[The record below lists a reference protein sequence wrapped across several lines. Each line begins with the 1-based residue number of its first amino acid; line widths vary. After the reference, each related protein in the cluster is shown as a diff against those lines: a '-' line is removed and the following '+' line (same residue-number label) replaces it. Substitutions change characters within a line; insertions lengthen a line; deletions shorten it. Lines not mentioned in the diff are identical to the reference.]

1 MHAEPPSHHCA
12 HKGSCRWPCQWSVF
26 LQSIIK
32 YGVTIVVKQTMRQI
46 SSLLT
51 KDYMRPE
58 CNNFTLFN
66 ESYVNIRLYSLQF
79 ASPCCVQMTSMLS
92 EIQLTEFQTQN
103 WWRERVRE
111 RKKEGFP
118 SMLMWSKWLPKH
130 SVRPECSIF
139 TPFSA
144 SNAKINFHPLRQSW
158 IMLLCASDIN

>member
-111 RKKEGFP
+111 RKKERKKVFHLCWCDQ
-118 SMLMWSKWLPKH
+118 SDFQSILWDLNVAFLHRSVLPMPK
-130 SVRPECSIF
+130 STF
-139 TPFSA
+139 TP
-144 SNAKINFHPLRQSW
+144 
-158 IMLLCASDIN
+158 